1 MKPIKLIIKT
11 KSETYPIIIGN
22 NLIKNLSKILR
33 KNSINFNQCLLII
46 DKKISKRA
54 ISKIVKSLKRKKVFK
69 YFYEANEKNK
79 NQNKVMKF

>member
-1 MKPIKLIIKT
+1 MKPIKLTIKT

-54 ISKIVKSLKRKKVFK
+54 ISKI
-69 YFYEANEKNK
+69 Y
-79 NQNKVMKF
+79 

>member
-54 ISKIVKSLKRKKVFK
+54 ISKITKSLKRKKFFSIWLRFNRLVCFELFK
-69 YFYEANEKNK
+69 KI
-79 NQNKVMKF
+79 